1 MSKFWQ
7 GRRVLITGVCGT
19 VGQEV
24 LRQVLEAGAD
34 HVVGIDNHESGLF
47 FLRQSYDTAA
57 PVDLR
62 LADIRDRES
71 LTSAMQDVEI
81 VLHTAAYKH
90 VDLCERSPRAAI
102 NTNILGSQNVID
114 VAAARGIERVLFTSS
129 DKAVNPTSV
138 MGTSKLMCERL
149 FTAASDRA
157 GANGTI
163 FASVRFGNVLGSS
176 GSVIPLFT
184 QQIAAGGP
192 VTLTDPAMTRFI
204 MTLRQAV
211 AHVMDSCVLSQG
223 GEVFV
228 TKMPVVRIDDLAKV
242 MIGVLA
248 PRFGHAPDAIA
259 IREIGMRPGEKLY
272 EELMSEE
279 EVRRTMEAENFFIIQ
294 PALRG
299 PDQPARSYPGIIA
312 EGGRP
317 YRSADEETMAGDTL
331 RAYLVDN
338 DLLSDRRAAAAEA
351 EAEAAE

>member
-1 MSKFWQ
+1 MSDFWR
-7 GRRVLITGVCGT
+7 GRSVLVTGVCGT

-24 LRQVLEAGAD
+24 LRQLLEAGAA
-34 HVVGIDNHESGLF
+34 HVVGVDNHESGLF
-47 FLRQSYDTAA
+47 FLRQSYEQSA

-62 LADIRDRES
+62 LADICDRES
-71 LTSAMQDVEI
+71 LTSAMRNVDT

-114 VAAARGIERVLFTSS
+114 VAAAHGIERVLFTSS

-157 GANGTI
+157 GANGTV

-192 VTLTDPAMTRFI
+192 VTLTDGDMTRFI
-204 MTLRQAV
+204 MTLSEAV
-211 AHVMDSCVLSQG
+211 SHVMDSCDLAHG

-228 TKMPVVRIDDLAKV
+228 TKMPVVRIDDLAQV
-242 MIGVLA
+242 MIQVLA
-248 PRFGHAPDAIA
+248 PRFGHDPAKVA

-272 EELMSEE
+272 EELMSDE
-279 EVRRTMEAENFFIIQ
+279 EVRRTTEAESFFIIQ
-294 PALRG
+294 PALRR
-299 PDQPARSYPGIIA
+299 PDAPARDYPDIVA
-312 EGGRP
+312 QGGRP
-317 YRSADEETMAGDTL
+317 YRSADETPLSRDGLETYL
-331 RAYLVDN
+331 RDN
-338 DLLSDRRAAAAEA
+338 ELLSERRVDMARGVA
-351 EAEAAE
+351 